1 MAEPDRKEGSGCDNP
16 TTTTARRRARLGYR
30 TTDHCPAAPSDPT
43 RDVHRTAEN
52 AVQVVLE
59 AVTDAIDAA
68 ERRTDREWLQ
78 QRARGAAAVLHA
90 IASQVISS

>member
-1 MAEPDRKEGSGCDNP
+1 MTTPPQPPHGGEPDWATERQTIVRLHQASP
-16 TTTTARRRARLGYR
+16 RATCTELQ
-30 TTDHCPAAPSDPT
+30 
-43 RDVHRTAEN
+43 N